1 MASWRYSA
9 INRTG
14 QPVSGI
20 VEATDEKSIL
30 AKLRKDGA
38 LVLSIFPERGGL
50 LGALA
55 SALTGA
61 ATGGGAETLS
71 GQDVTNLTREL
82 TTMLAA
88 GQDMDRALRFLVE
101 TAPSKRVS
109 RVLGVIRDEVRDG
122 ASLAT
127 ALGRRPRSF
136 SRLYV
141 GLVKAGEAGGS
152 LAQTLERLADL
163 MERERSLAA
172 TVQSALI
179 YPILLTVA
187 AIGAVTLLL
196 TQVLPQFVPLFEQNG
211 AALPASTQF
220 LIASGDAVSRY
231 GIAALVGLIVLVV
244 VGRTALR
251 EPGVRLGF
259 DGMKLRIPII
269 GGLAREIMAARFAR
283 TLGSLLQN
291 RVSLIPAL
299 GIVRDVLGN
308 EAGVRAVDQA
318 TSSASGG
325 AGLSGSLGASGLF
338 PLRLVHL
345 LRLGEETAQLGPMAL
360 RAADIHEETV
370 RISTQRLVALL
381 TPAITIAMGAVIA
394 GIVSSLLLAMLS
406 LNDLAQ

>member
-1 MASWRYSA
+1 
-9 INRTG
+9 
-14 QPVSGI
+14 
-20 VEATDEKSIL
+20 
-30 AKLRKDGA
+30 
-38 LVLSIFPERGGL
+38 
-50 LGALA
+50 
-55 SALTGA
+55 
-61 ATGGGAETLS
+61 
-71 GQDVTNLTREL
+71 
-82 TTMLAA
+82 MLAA
-88 GQDMDRALRFLVE
+88 GQDLDRALRFLVE
-101 TAPSKRVS
+101 TAPNKRVA
-109 RVLGVIRDEVRDG
+109 RVLSSVRDEVRDG
-122 ASLAT
+122 SSLSA
-127 ALGRRPRSF
+127 ALGRRPGSF

-141 GLVKAGEAGGS
+141 GMVKAGEAGGS
-152 LAQTLERLADL
+152 LAQTLERMAEL

-179 YPILLTVA
+179 YPSLLTLA

-220 LIASGDAVSRY
+220 LIAAGDAVSRY
-231 GIAALVGLIVLVV
+231 GLAALLGLLALIVI
-244 VGRTALR
+244 GMAALR
-251 EPGVRLGF
+251 DRSVRRGF
-259 DGMKLRIPII
+259 DGLKLRLPII

-299 GIVRDVLGN
+299 AIVRDVLGN
-308 EAGVRAVDQA
+308 EAGVQAVDA
-318 TSSASGG
+318 AAGSASGG

-338 PLRLVHL
+338 PIRLVHL

-360 RAADIHEETV
+360 RAAAIHEESV

>member
-1 MASWRYSA
+1 MADWRYAA
-9 INRTG
+9 IDRAG

-20 VEATDEKSIL
+20 LDAPDEASVVS
-30 AKLRKDGA
+30 KLHRDGA
-38 LVLSIFPERGGL
+38 LPLSVTPVRGGL
-50 LGALA
+50 RGALA
-55 SALTGA
+55 SV
-61 ATGGGAETLS
+61 LS
-71 GQDVTNLTREL
+71 GSAGSGDKLSRQDVGNLTREL

-88 GQDMDRALRFLVE
+88 GQDLDRALRFLVE
-101 TAPSKRVS
+101 TAPNRRVA
-109 RVLGVIRDEVRDG
+109 RVVGAIRDDVRDG
-122 ASLAT
+122 SPLAA
-127 ALGRRPRSF
+127 ALSRRPGSF

-152 LAQTLERLADL
+152 LAPALERLAEL
-163 MERERSLAA
+163 MERERSLSA

-179 YPILLTVA
+179 YPALLTLSAV
-187 AIGAVTLLL
+187 GAVTLLL

-220 LIASGDAVSRY
+220 LIAAGDAVSRY
-231 GIAALVGLIVLVV
+231 GLWALLAILTLVV
-244 VGRTALR
+244 IGRASLR
-251 EPGVRLGF
+251 EPAIRLGYDRF
-259 DGMKLRIPII
+259 KLRIPVV
-269 GGLAREIMAARFAR
+269 GALAREIMAARFAR

-299 GIVRDVLGN
+299 AIVRDVIGN
-308 EAGVRAVDQA
+308 EAGVRAVDSA
-318 TSSASGG
+318 TTSASGG
-325 AGLSGSLGASGLF
+325 AGLSGALAHSGLF
-338 PLRLVHL
+338 PVRLVHL

-360 RAADIHEETV
+360 RAAAIHEEHV